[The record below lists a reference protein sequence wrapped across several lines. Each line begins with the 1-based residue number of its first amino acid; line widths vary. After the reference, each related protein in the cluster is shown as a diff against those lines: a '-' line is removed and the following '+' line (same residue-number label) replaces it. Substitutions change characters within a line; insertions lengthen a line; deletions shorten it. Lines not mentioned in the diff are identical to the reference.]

1 MRKWKKGYRVVSWE
15 DGRCQILLKGGG
27 CGLSPIFILFVFDV
41 NQGNKEVEWIQDF
54 SHGPRDGKTLLT
66 SSAIR

>member
-15 DGRCQILLKGGG
+15 DGRCQILFKGGG

-41 NQGNKEVEWIQDF
+41 NQGNKEVEWM
-54 SHGPRDGKTLLT
+54 
-66 SSAIR
+66 